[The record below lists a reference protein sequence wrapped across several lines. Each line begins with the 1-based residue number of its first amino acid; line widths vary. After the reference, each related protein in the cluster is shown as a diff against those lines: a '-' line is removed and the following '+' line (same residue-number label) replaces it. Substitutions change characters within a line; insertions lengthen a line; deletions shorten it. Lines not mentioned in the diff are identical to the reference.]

1 MRFTPQ
7 RQPKGWLFFVP
18 ATWSS
23 LLPYR
28 LSPIS
33 AGSLLATTCLAIL
46 LAGCHTST
54 PAPVAAPA
62 VRVPASMPAA
72 CTPPAW
78 PPGEQRRGA
87 QGRVTLHFT
96 VEADGKVSAA
106 AVISSSGYPALD
118 QAARDALAKCVFQP
132 ETLDGKPVASKV
144 IMPYEWINASID
156 KAER

>member
-1 MRFTPQ
+1 M
-7 RQPKGWLFFVP
+7 
-18 ATWSS
+18 
-23 LLPYR
+23 PYR

-33 AGSLLATTCLAIL
+33 AGSLLATTCVAIL

-72 CTPPAW
+72 CAQPAW

-106 AVISSSGYPALD
+106 AVIRSSGYPALD
-118 QAARDALAKCVFQP
+118 QAARDALAKCRFQP

-144 IMPYEWINASID
+144 IMPYEWINASVD

>member
-1 MRFTPQ
+1 MPCR
-7 RQPKGWLFFVP
+7 
-18 ATWSS
+18 
-23 LLPYR
+23 LPP
-28 LSPIS
+28 SS
-33 AGSLLATTCLAIL
+33 AGSLLATACLAIVL
-46 LAGCHTST
+46 SGCHTAT
-54 PAPVAAPA
+54 PTPVAAPA
-62 VRVPASMPAA
+62 VRVPASMPSA

-87 QGRVTLHFT
+87 QARVTLHFT

-106 AVISSSGYPALD
+106 AVIRSSGYPALD
-118 QAARDALAKCVFQP
+118 QAARDALAQCVFQP

>member
-1 MRFTPQ
+1 M
-7 RQPKGWLFFVP
+7 
-18 ATWSS
+18 
-23 LLPYR
+23 PYR
-28 LSPIS
+28 LPPSPVS
-33 AGSLLATTCLAIL
+33 SLLATACLAIVL
-46 LAGCHTST
+46 SGCHTARPT
-54 PAPVAAPA
+54 PVAAPA

-72 CTPPAW
+72 CPQPAW
-78 PPGEQRRGA
+78 PPGEKRRGA

-106 AVISSSGYPALD
+106 AVIRSSGYPALD

-144 IMPYEWINASID
+144 IMPYEWINASVD

>member
-1 MRFTPQ
+1 M
-7 RQPKGWLFFVP
+7 
-18 ATWSS
+18 
-23 LLPYR
+23 PYR
-28 LSPIS
+28 LPPSS

-72 CTPPAW
+72 CAQPAW

-106 AVISSSGYPALD
+106 AVIRSSGYPALD
-118 QAARDALAKCVFQP
+118 QAARDALAQCLFQP

-144 IMPYEWINASID
+144 IMPYEWINASVD

>member
-1 MRFTPQ
+1 M
-7 RQPKGWLFFVP
+7 
-18 ATWSS
+18 
-23 LLPYR
+23 PYR
-28 LSPIS
+28 LPPSS
-33 AGSLLATTCLAIL
+33 ASSLLATACLAIL
-46 LAGCHTST
+46 LAGCHTAT
-54 PAPVAAPA
+54 PAPISAPVSAPA

-78 PPGEQRRGA
+78 PPGEKRRGA

-106 AVISSSGYPALD
+106 AVIRSSGYPALD
-118 QAARDALAKCVFQP
+118 QAARDALAQCLFQP

-144 IMPYEWINASID
+144 IMPYEWINASVD

>member
-1 MRFTPQ
+1 M
-7 RQPKGWLFFVP
+7 
-18 ATWSS
+18 
-23 LLPYR
+23 PYR
-28 LSPIS
+28 LSPSS
-33 AGSLLATTCLAIL
+33 AGSLLATACLAIV
-46 LAGCHTST
+46 LAGCHTAT
-54 PAPVAAPA
+54 PTPVAAPA

-72 CTPPAW
+72 CPPPAW

-106 AVISSSGYPALD
+106 AVIHSSGYPALD
-118 QAARDALAKCVFQP
+118 QAARDALAKCLFQP

-144 IMPYEWINASID
+144 IMPYEWINASVD